1 VSVRATVGLGTLAV
15 AAAIVP
21 VLPGTVASAVG
32 GARAPQPAGS
42 AQLTFSGPGAA
53 QATPSSS
60 PAAAPTSAAPAGAA
74 PPGAAP
80 AAAVRLVAAPSA
92 PRAGQRVSLRVPDP
106 LAGAT
111 RFVWTRDGAPV
122 PSAHPGPRTTM
133 TFATPGAHS
142 VAVSYLVGESIHS
155 GVLAVEV
162 SPKAAAT
169 TAHHRTATRRRAA
182 GGHRRAAGRHTA
194 AHRRATGAV
203 ASDGLV
209 ARVTGAHAAGDPG
222 VTIADFHFSP
232 GTTTVH
238 AGDTITW
245 TNNGPS
251 AHTAT
256 AKNGAFDTG
265 VLQKGQSASHTFT
278 QPGTYTYFCQ
288 IHPFMHG
295 TIVVL
300 ASTTTTTPAAA
311 APTSS
316 TSSSSA
322 SAGTDASSTPS
333 TSSTTSTAA
342 AQPTLPLTGLN
353 VLAGLTAGLV
363 LLGGGALLRRLLAAR

>member
-1 VSVRATVGLGTLAV
+1 MRATVGSGALAV
-15 AAAIVP
+15 VAAIVP
-21 VLPGTVASAVG
+21 VLPGTVASAAG
-32 GARAPQPAGS
+32 GSRAPKASGR
-42 AQLTFSGPGAA
+42 AQLTFSGPRSA
-53 QATPSSS
+53 QTTPSSS
-60 PAAAPTSAAPAGAA
+60 TAVPAG
-74 PPGAAP
+74 P
-80 AAAVRLVAAPSA
+80 VRLVAAPSA
-92 PRAGQRVSLRVPDP
+92 PRAGQRVTLRVPDP

-111 RFVWTRDGAPV
+111 RFVWTRDGAAV
-122 PSAHPGPRTTM
+122 RSAHPGPRTTM
-133 TFATPGAHS
+133 TFPSAGAHS
-142 VAVSYLVGESIHS
+142 VAVSYLVGETVHT

-162 SPKAAAT
+162 SPKAA
-169 TAHHRTATRRRAA
+169 
-182 GGHRRAAGRHTA
+182 GHRRPKAA
-194 AHRRATGAV
+194 AHRRPTGAV
-203 ASDGLV
+203 SSDGLV

-251 AHTAT
+251 SHTAT

-265 VLQKGQSASHTFT
+265 ILKKGQSASHTFT

-316 TSSSSA
+316 TSTSSSA
-322 SAGTDASSTPS
+322 GASTTPS

-342 AQPTLPLTGLN
+342 AGQPTLPLTGLN
-353 VLAGLTAGLV
+353 VLAGLATGLL
-363 LLGGGALLRRLLAAR
+363 LLGGGALLRRLLAAH